1 METMMEMTMAEA
13 QSFLS
18 EDELNH
24 HGILGMKWGIR
35 RFQKYPAGYSGDG
48 RYVGPDGQPRK
59 PTWREAR
66 RDRKYNELKT
76 KIDKWL
82 VDAVETGDKKTLKGL
97 KKTMSPQEYQSA
109 YDALVKKGV
118 GDAVKSGDKKEL
130 KKYKDDLSKREYK
143 DAQTL
148 SDFNDA
154 VNNMDTDRMNKLV
167 GKIKNEEVREAAQRI
182 ATMTEF
188 QNKKIGALKVESEM
202 SAKLYKAANTAA
214 NVAKIATSVKSV
226 YDAVSGVKKSMED
239 RQYEQQKRAD
249 EINKKNEKEAIE
261 KAINSGDAV
270 KIKKLQN
277 KMSNQQLKDAYERL
291 YLNDKDKID
300 RSILTEDSLAKIKK
314 AGLLSYA
321 DIEKLNKAKDDD
333 VKYKAPKWSKE
344 VQDSKKKDR
353 DAAAEALGKIQQEN
367 STLYNKILG
376 KDESVL
382 DFQKRKADPS
392 LQAAYEKER
401 KNNLDRYER
410 TSAVEWAASIIYNK
424 ADADYNSYK
433 GSDPTGQTW
442 KDALSKKS
450 SDMKSTF
457 GDLVDNIKLTPKAK
471 EAKKQAE
478 AAAEKLKNQDLSA
491 ATKIMDAF
499 NKNGEKFLDGS
510 VPFIDPRKFNK

>member
-1 METMMEMTMAEA
+1 
-13 QSFLS
+13 
-18 EDELNH
+18 
-24 HGILGMKWGIR
+24 
-35 RFQKYPAGYSGDG
+35 
-48 RYVGPDGQPRK
+48 
-59 PTWREAR
+59 
-66 RDRKYNELKT
+66 
-76 KIDKWL
+76 
-82 VDAVETGDKKTLKGL
+82 
-97 KKTMSPQEYQSA
+97 
-109 YDALVKKGV
+109 
-118 GDAVKSGDKKEL
+118 
-130 KKYKDDLSKREYK
+130 
-143 DAQTL
+143 
-148 SDFNDA
+148 
-154 VNNMDTDRMNKLV
+154 
-167 GKIKNEEVREAAQRI
+167 
-182 ATMTEF
+182 
-188 QNKKIGALKVESEM
+188 
-202 SAKLYKAANTAA
+202 
-214 NVAKIATSVKSV
+214 
-226 YDAVSGVKKSMED
+226 MED
-239 RQYEQQKRAD
+239 RQHELQKRAD

-261 KAINSGDAV
+261 KAINSGDAT

-300 RSILTEDSLAKIKK
+300 RSILTEDSLEKIKK

-392 LQAAYEKER
+392 LQAAYDKER
-401 KNNLDRYER
+401 KANLDRYER
-410 TSAVEWAASIIYNK
+410 TSAVEWAASIIYNE

-457 GDLVDNIKLTPKAK
+457 GDLVDNIKLTPQAR

>member
-1 METMMEMTMAEA
+1 MNPAEMNINLNE
-13 QSFLS
+13 LS
-18 EDELNH
+18 H
-24 HGILGMKWGIR
+24 HGVLGMKWGIR

-48 RYVGPDGQPRK
+48 KYVGPDGQPRQ
-59 PTWREAR
+59 PTRKEAR

-82 VDAVETGDKKTLKGL
+82 VDSVNTGDKKTLKRL
-97 KKTMSPQEYQSA
+97 KKTMTPQQYQSA
-109 YDALVKKGV
+109 YDTLVNKGV
-118 GDAVKSGDKKEL
+118 SDAVKTGNKEAL
-130 KKYKDDLSKREYK
+130 KKYKNDISKNEYK
-143 DAQTL
+143 DAKTL
-148 SDFNDA
+148 ADFNDA
-154 VNNMDTDRMNKLV
+154 VNNLDTKKMNQLV
-167 GKIKNEEVREAAQRI
+167 GKIKNEDVKESAQRI

-188 QNKKIGALKVESEM
+188 QNKKIGALKVESET
-202 SAKLYKAANTAA
+202 SAKIAKLANTAMT
-214 NVAKIATSVKSV
+214 VASLAGSAKKV
-226 YDAVSGVKKSMED
+226 YDVVTGIKDTQLKRQKEAVE
-239 RQYEQQKRAD
+239 RAD
-249 EINKKNEKEAIE
+249 EINKANNAKIADAIIRKGDTKLFEA
-261 KAINSGDAV
+261 
-270 KIKKLQN
+270 N
-277 KMSNQQLKDAYERL
+277 KSKFTNQQIKDFYERQ
-291 YLNDKDKID
+291 YLNDKNAID
-300 RSILTEDSLAKIKK
+300 RSILTDDSLAKIKK

-321 DIEKLNKAKDDD
+321 DIEKINKAKDDD

-353 DAAAEALGKIQQEN
+353 DAAAETLGKIQQEN
-367 STLYNKILG
+367 SALGNKLLG
-376 KDESVL
+376 KNESVL

-401 KNNLDRYER
+401 KANLDRYER

-433 GSDPTGQTW
+433 SNDPTGQTW

-457 GDLVDNIKLTPKAK
+457 SDLVDDIKLTPRAR

-491 ATKIMDAF
+491 ATKILDAF
-499 NKNGEKFLDGS
+499 DKNGEKFLDGS